1 VCNDDPRFNQSV
13 LIEYYYIVTPSLTHP
28 EGSYTFKD
36 GKIIQDIARSSYID
50 PKIVCT
56 KQ

>member
-1 VCNDDPRFNQSV
+1 MMIR
-13 LIEYYYIVTPSLTHP
+13 IEPICPDRILLHSNTPGLTHP

-50 PKIVCT
+50 PKMVCT